1 MIKLNEA
8 CPTTENPGNTVS
20 VIVGHETNLVASFK
34 TPFDNSFTE
43 RSMFGG
49 LEERRVEKRKLE
61 LRASDW
67 WQGHTGLRL
76 GVTRP
81 GRTLRVVG
89 KCKVTSAVCPRA
101 LGGAARKD
109 TLAFREPRA
118 LAPSQCPLCFS
129 RRCRKPLQSKKVHSI
144 NTPLSEAH

>member
-1 MIKLNEA
+1 MSYLLKKMIKLNEP

-43 RSMFGG
+43 RSMFRG

-76 GVTRP
+76 GRYKTRQDAPCSREMQSGFSSVSQGP
-81 GRTLRVVG
+81 GWGSQEGHVGILGATCTSSCSMPTL
-89 KCKVTSAVCPRA
+89 
-101 LGGAARKD
+101 L
-109 TLAFREPRA
+109 L
-118 LAPSQCPLCFS
+118 PSM
-129 RRCRKPLQSKKVHSI
+129 
-144 NTPLSEAH
+144 